1 MGTTA
6 PIKRVITE
14 PKRAGAP
21 NPYIAV
27 PVPGP
32 ERVPATPTGTPAGG
46 R

>member
-21 NPYIAV
+21 NPRR
-27 PVPGP
+27 PNTTTEG
-32 ERVPATPTGTPAGG
+32 
-46 R
+46 